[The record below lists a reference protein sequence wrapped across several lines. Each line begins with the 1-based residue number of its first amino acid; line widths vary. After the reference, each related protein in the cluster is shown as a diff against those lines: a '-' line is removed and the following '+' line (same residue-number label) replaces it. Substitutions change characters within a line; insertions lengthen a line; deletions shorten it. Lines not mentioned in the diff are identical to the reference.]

1 MSLVYSALLSVSHVV
16 PYDNNIM
23 TRNGY
28 GLIEGTITFITE
40 GLRKSR
46 QTFVTAAD
54 TQASRINSRILSS
67 VNLIIRMIKTTS
79 GYQFDSTITTAN
91 CLEVLVHIYIYI
103 HTPFIYIYMKR
114 LCVYVYTH
122 RHTHTHT
129 HTHNSVAL
137 LQARSVSDHIYVN
150 KKIFSWGI

>member
-91 CLEVLVHIYIYI
+91 CLEVLVHIYIYT
-103 HTPFIYIYMKR
+103 HTLHIYIYEAFV
-114 LCVYVYTH
+114 CVRVHTQT
-122 RHTHTHT
+122 HTHTHT
-129 HTHNSVAL
+129 HT
-137 LQARSVSDHIYVN
+137 Q
-150 KKIFSWGI
+150 FSSFITSSKRFGSHLR